1 MYMAKIRKPQLKM
14 KSIKVRIFFTI
25 ILLAMIPITLLRI
38 LTLEL
43 YMDYHIDKLTVEITS
58 QSKLLGNQIA
68 LTGYIE
74 DTSSPVVGAQINQL
88 SSFYDG
94 RVMIIDSTFT
104 IITDSYGMDEQKT
117 ITAQEIIRAYKGEEI
132 TRYDEEYQYIEM
144 ALPITGS
151 DSKKPLGVMLVSVAA
166 DKILVNKQYFQ
177 KNLDMLEIIVFVI
190 VFVLAW
196 FLSRGWIR
204 PFDRVLEAIK
214 REKRGLGTGEIHV
227 GGCSEVERISEAC
240 NQLISSMK
248 LLDDSRQEFVS
259 NVSHELKTPITSM
272 KVLADSLL
280 DQDDVPVELYREF
293 MADIA
298 AEIDRESKII
308 NDLLSLVKM
317 DKSSSSLNIA
327 STNMNSLLEMILKR
341 LRPIAQQQDAEL
353 VLESFRPVTAEVDEV
368 KLSLAFTNLIEN
380 AVKYNNPDGWVHV
393 TLNADHQFFYVTV
406 EDSGMGIPEEALEHI
421 YERFYR
427 VDKSHSREIGG
438 TGLGLAI
445 TRSSILMH
453 RGAIKVHS
461 TLGEGTVFSVR
472 IPLIYISQEAK
483 R

>member
-1 MYMAKIRKPQLKM
+1 MAKIKKPKIKM
-14 KSIKVRIFFTI
+14 KSMKVRIFFTI
-25 ILLAMIPITLLRI
+25 ILLAMIPITLLRV

-43 YMDYHIDKLTVEITS
+43 YMDYHIDKLTIEITS
-58 QSKLLGNQIA
+58 QSKLLANQIA
-68 LTGYIE
+68 LTGYID

-117 ITAQEIIRAYKGEEI
+117 ITAQEIIRAFKGEEI
-132 TRYDEEYQYIEM
+132 SRYDEEYQYIEM
-144 ALPITGS
+144 ALPITRS
-151 DSKKPLGVMLVSVAA
+151 DSKKPLGVMLVSVSA

-190 VFVLAW
+190 VLVLAW

-204 PFDRVLEAIK
+204 PFDRVIEAIK
-214 REKRGLGTGEIHV
+214 LEKRGLGTGEIHV

-240 NQLISSMK
+240 NQLISNMK

-280 DQDDVPVELYREF
+280 DQEDVPAELYREF

-341 LRPIAQQQDAEL
+341 LRPIAQQQDIEL

-368 KLSLAFTNLIEN
+368 KVSLAFTNLIEN
-380 AVKYNNPDGWVHV
+380 AVKYNNPGGWVHV

-406 EDSGMGIPEEALEHI
+406 EDSGMGIPEESLEHI

>member
-1 MYMAKIRKPQLKM
+1 MAKIKKPKIKM
-14 KSIKVRIFFTI
+14 KSMKVRIFFTI
-25 ILLAMIPITLLRI
+25 ILLAMIPITLLRV

-43 YMDYHIDKLTVEITS
+43 YMDYHVDKLTVEITS
-58 QSKLLGNQIA
+58 QSKLLANQIA

-117 ITAQEIIRAYKGEEI
+117 ITAQEIIRAFKGEEI
-132 TRYDEEYQYIEM
+132 SRYDEEYQYIEM
-144 ALPITGS
+144 ALPITRS
-151 DSKKPLGVMLVSVAA
+151 DSKKPLGVMLVSVSA

-190 VFVLAW
+190 VLVLAW

-204 PFDRVLEAIK
+204 PFDRVIEAIK
-214 REKRGLGTGEIHV
+214 LEKRGLGTGEIHV

-240 NQLISSMK
+240 NQLISNMK

-280 DQDDVPVELYREF
+280 DQEDVPAELYREF

-341 LRPIAQQQDAEL
+341 LRPIAQQQDVEL

-368 KLSLAFTNLIEN
+368 KISLAFTNLIEN
-380 AVKYNNPDGWVHV
+380 AVKYNNPGGWVHV

-406 EDSGMGIPEEALEHI
+406 EDSGMGIPEESLEHI

>member
-1 MYMAKIRKPQLKM
+1 MAKLKKPRLKL
-14 KSIKVRIFFTI
+14 KSMKVRIFFTI
-25 ILLAMIPITLLRI
+25 ILLVMIPITLLRV

-43 YMDYHIDKLTVEITS
+43 YMDYHVDKLTVEITS
-58 QSKLLGNQIA
+58 QAKLLANQVA
-68 LTGYIE
+68 LTGYME

-88 SSFYDG
+88 STFYDG
-94 RVMIIDSTFT
+94 RVMIIDSTLT
-104 IITDSYGMDEQKT
+104 IITDSYGMDAQKT
-117 ITAQEIIRAYKGEEI
+117 ITAQEIIRAFKGEEI
-132 TRYDEEYQYIEM
+132 SRYNEKYQYIEM
-144 ALPITGS
+144 ALPISRSGES
-151 DSKKPLGVMLVSVAA
+151 KPLGVMLISVSA
-166 DKILVNKQYFQ
+166 DKILVNKQYFK

-190 VFVLAW
+190 IFVLAW

-204 PFDRVLEAIK
+204 PFDRVIQAIK

-227 GGCSEVERISEAC
+227 KGCSEVEQISEAC
-240 NQLISSMK
+240 NQLIANMK
-248 LLDDSRQEFVS
+248 VLDESRQEFVS

-280 DQDDVPVELYREF
+280 DQENVPAELYREF

-317 DKSSSSLNIA
+317 DKSASSLNVA
-327 STNMNSLLEMILKR
+327 SCNMNSLLEMILKR
-341 LRPIAQQQDAEL
+341 LRPIAQQQNIEL

-380 AVKYNNPDGWVHV
+380 AIKYNNPGGWVHV
-393 TLNADHQFFYVTV
+393 TSNADHQFFYITV
-406 EDSGMGIPEEALEHI
+406 EDSGMGIPEDALEHI

-461 TLGEGTVFSVR
+461 SLGEGTVFSVR
-472 IPLIYISQEAK
+472 IPLIYNAQEAK

>member
-1 MYMAKIRKPQLKM
+1 MNMAKIKKPKFKM
-14 KSIKVRIFFTI
+14 KSMKVRIFFTI

-43 YMDYHIDKLTVEITS
+43 YMDYHVDKLTVEITS
-58 QSKLLGNQIA
+58 QSKLLANQIA
-68 LTGYIE
+68 LTGYID

-117 ITAQEIIRAYKGEEI
+117 ITAPEIIRAYKGEEI
-132 TRYDEEYQYIEM
+132 TSYDEEYQYIEM
-144 ALPITGS
+144 ALPITGA
-151 DSKKPLGVMLVSVAA
+151 DSKKPLGVMLVSVSA

-190 VFVLAW
+190 VLVLAW

-204 PFDRVLEAIK
+204 PFDRVIEAIK

-227 GGCSEVERISEAC
+227 GGCSEVERISDAC
-240 NQLISSMK
+240 NQLISNMK

-280 DQDDVPVELYREF
+280 DQEDVPAELYREF

-341 LRPIAQQQDAEL
+341 LRPIAQQQDVEL

-380 AVKYNNPDGWVHV
+380 AVKYNNPGGWVHV

>member
-1 MYMAKIRKPQLKM
+1 MAKIKKPKLKM
-14 KSIKVRIFFTI
+14 KSMKVRIFFTI
-25 ILLAMIPITLLRI
+25 ILLAMIPITLLRV

-43 YMDYHIDKLTVEITS
+43 YMDYHVDKLTVEITS
-58 QSKLLGNQIA
+58 QSKLLANQIA

-117 ITAQEIIRAYKGEEI
+117 ITAQEIIRAFKGEEI
-132 TRYDEEYQYIEM
+132 SRYDEEYQYIEM
-144 ALPITGS
+144 ALPITRS
-151 DSKKPLGVMLVSVAA
+151 DSKKPLGVMLVSVSA

-190 VFVLAW
+190 VLVLAW

-204 PFDRVLEAIK
+204 PFDRVIEAIK
-214 REKRGLGTGEIHV
+214 LEKRGLGTGEIHV

-240 NQLISSMK
+240 NQLISNMK

-280 DQDDVPVELYREF
+280 DQEDVPAELYREF

-341 LRPIAQQQDAEL
+341 LRPIAQQQDVEL

-368 KLSLAFTNLIEN
+368 KISLAFTNLIEN
-380 AVKYNNPDGWVHV
+380 AVKYNNPGGWVHV

-406 EDSGMGIPEEALEHI
+406 EDSGMGIPEESLEHI